1 MIDIYIII
9 DLRFL
14 MFAVENENEGAGV
27 GKGGGG
33 ETDRQETGEGQERQ
47 DHEGDEDATTSIH
60 KQEGDISDLGGK
72 HDGPRQVKL
81 SHYPQDKFGVKKR
94 SFNSK
99 WFESFLWLKNKA
111 SSSRICSVFSTCLI
125 TSCSQH

>member
-1 MIDIYIII
+1 
-9 DLRFL
+9 

-33 ETDRQETGEGQERQ
+33 EINRQETGERQEIQ
-47 DHEGDEDATTSIH
+47 DHEGYEDAKTSFH

-81 SHYPQDKFGVKKR
+81 SHYPQDKFGVKKL

-99 WFESFLWLKNKA
+99 WFESFLWLKKKA
-111 SSSRICSVFSTCLI
+111 LSSRICSVFSTCLI
-125 TSCSQH
+125 TPSSLH